1 MVESCNLLLY
11 DDSFHKGSMR
21 AYWEDTDLRASNA
34 PHLDRDHS
42 AKLSGS
48 CKNTSYLVF
57 EHPWGHKGENGG
69 LAYLVGESDKPGN
82 LGKTGQ
88 NDYEKGRYWKR
99 GGRGDN
105 IVRINIPSEDVN
117 EGRMREDIKVFG
129 KRNSGGAG
137 DTHLHL
143 YRDNNGN
150 PNASDQWLTGIYNN
164 QGSIKKGTPCPGGD
178 AYWKNAINPEISCV
192 YDVKTGDKLGRI
204 RTLHGEIKNSSI
216 PNDPRKAMFE
226 NIATKYCDRA
236 DRLDDRIK
244 SAGDGVSTC
253 RAFSDAKKMA
263 KEHCE
268 KGDRIKTDTML
279 CTNEDDSLGPT
290 LYDELA
296 SKYCDANPN
305 DPFCGC
311 YNVVTNKCKGE
322 DIDKEIKK
330 LEDGRKGI
338 EGVRYVWY
346 GFDNKSEY
354 LNIAQIEVYSDGVN
368 IVKDIDG
375 SKVTIG
381 SRGYETGS
389 DREKYGPE
397 KLFDGNYD
405 TFYHSAL
412 EAGWKTT
419 LNKRYQNKDRS
430 KGIKYIDLWT
440 GRPTSASYK
449 AELGEDEPTSYDE
462 CKNYCAKNSNCK
474 SIEIGKGGKFCTLM
488 ATKIG
493 SGPES
498 ATTTV
503 ENNNY
508 FDIVEKIGDTQ
519 HNFVKIDLG
528 KEYTIDQVK
537 VFNRTGPTL
546 LETGRWAGSYVKL
559 LRSNGSLI
567 KASERVVGDYKQG
580 GERVIT
586 FFDNGV
592 GAAKAKAN
600 IPGCKITVPIRR
612 TLTDLPRK
620 YSAALDGS
628 DKCWGNVC
636 GPLNEIGGDNFVPKN
651 AIVAGGICSKSMT
664 ICNVDLRAGNLQ
676 DSEINIEQKCGE
688 YEGEPSPMSEPSS
701 NEPSEPSDGSTD
713 GTPAPMGSS
722 SVPVT
727 PSSTPTSS
735 STPSVVA
742 GTAST
747 EELKIY
753 EKPSVQIGTVASSL
767 VSISSCAMLIML
779 AM

>member
-1 MVESCNLLLY
+1 MVERCNLILY
-11 DDSFHKGSMR
+11 ESHGHKGKSR
-21 AYWEDTDLRASNA
+21 YYQEDTDLRAKGEA
-34 PHLDRDHS
+34 DRDHS

-57 EHPWGHKGENGG
+57 EHPWDHKGENGG

-82 LGKTGQ
+82 LHKTGQ
-88 NDYEKGRYWKR
+88 NDYEKGRYWER
-99 GGRGDN
+99 SGRADN
-105 IVRINIPSEDVN
+105 IVRINIPSENKN

-129 KRNSGGAG
+129 KRNTNNAG

-150 PNASDQWLTGIYNN
+150 PNASDQWLTGIHNDTN
-164 QGSIKKGTPCPGGD
+164 SIKKGTPCPGGD

-192 YDVKTGDKLGRI
+192 YDVKTGSGLGRI
-204 RTLHGEIKNSSI
+204 RTLHSEIKNSSI

-226 NIATKYCDRA
+226 SIAKKYCDRA
-236 DRLDDRIK
+236 DRLDDKIT
-244 SAGDGVSTC
+244 SGSGSDSTC
-253 RAFSDAKKMA
+253 RGFSNAKALA
-263 KEHCE
+263 KDYC
-268 KGDRIKTDTML
+268 KNGDNIKTDTML
-279 CTNEDDSLGPT
+279 CTNESDSLGPT
-290 LYDELA
+290 IYDELA

-322 DIDKEIKK
+322 EIDKEIKK

-346 GFDNKSEY
+346 GFDNKKEY

-375 SKVTIG
+375 SKVTVG
-381 SRGYETGS
+381 SRYDNNTGYAP
-389 DREKYGPE
+389 DN
-397 KLFDGNYD
+397 LFDGNYD
-405 TFYHSAL
+405 TFYHSGL
-412 EAGWKTT
+412 EVGWKTT
-419 LNKRYQNKDRS
+419 TNKRYDYQKV
-430 KGIKYIDLWT
+430 KYVSLGYGADV
-440 GRPTSASYK
+440 SYN
-449 AELGEDEPTSYDE
+449 AELGEDDPVSVED
-462 CKNYCAKNSNCK
+462 CKKACASLPKCK
-474 SIEIGKGGKFCTLM
+474 STLYYKHGKSCHMTSSTTGGTST
-488 ATKIG
+488 ASSTRH
-493 SGPES
+493 
-498 ATTTV
+498 
-503 ENNNY
+503 
-508 FDIVEKIGDTQ
+508 DIIEKIGDTFY
-519 HNFVKIDLG
+519 NYVKIDLG
-528 KEYTIDQVK
+528 KEYKIDKVK
-537 VFNRTGPTL
+537 IFNRKSCGSK
-546 LETGRWAGSYVKL
+546 EGNNICNDRWAGSYVKL

-567 KASERVVGDYKQG
+567 KASEKVVGDHKQG

-620 YSAALDGS
+620 YSAALDGA

-636 GPLNEIGGDNFVPKN
+636 APLNDAGTDNFVPKN
-651 AIVAGGICSKSMT
+651 AILPGGICSKSMT
-664 ICNVDLRAGNLQ
+664 ICNVDLTAGNLQ

-688 YEGEPSPMSEPSS
+688 YEGEPSPMSKPSS
-701 NEPSEPSDGSTD
+701 AEPSEPSDGSTD
-713 GTPAPMGSS
+713 GTPAPMGGTP
-722 SVPVT
+722 SVPST
-727 PSSTPTSS
+727 SSSTPASS
-735 STPSVVA
+735 STPSVP
-742 GTAST
+742 ST
-747 EELKIY
+747 EELQFY

>member
-1 MVESCNLLLY
+1 MVESCNLILY
-11 DDSFHKGSMR
+11 DDSFHKGTMR

-57 EHPWGHKGENGG
+57 PHPWGHRGENGG

-82 LGKTGQ
+82 LHETRQ

-99 GGRGDN
+99 SGQADN
-105 IVRINIPSEDVN
+105 IVRINIPSENIN

-129 KRNSGGAG
+129 KRNNNSAG
-137 DTHLHL
+137 DTHLDL
-143 YRDNNGN
+143 RRDNNGN
-150 PNASDQWLTGIYNN
+150 PNRSDQWLTGIYNN

-192 YDVKTGDKLGRI
+192 YNVKTGDKLGRI

-263 KEHCE
+263 KDHCE
-268 KGDRIKTDTML
+268 KGDKIKTDTMY

-330 LEDGRKGI
+330 LEAGRKAI

-346 GFDNKSEY
+346 GFNNKNEY
-354 LNIAQIEVYSDGVN
+354 LNIAQIEVYSGGVN

-375 SKVTIG
+375 SKVTVG
-381 SRGYETGS
+381 SRYDNGTGYAP
-389 DREKYGPE
+389 DN
-397 KLFDGNYD
+397 LFDGNYD
-405 TFYHSAL
+405 TFYHSGL
-412 EAGWKTT
+412 EVGWKTT
-419 LNKRYQNKDRS
+419 SNKRYDYQKIRYVSLGYGADV
-430 KGIKYIDLWT
+430 
-440 GRPTSASYK
+440 SYN
-449 AELGEDEPTSYDE
+449 AELGEDEDVSARD
-462 CKNYCAKNSNCK
+462 CKKACASLPKCK
-474 SIEIGKGGKFCTLM
+474 STLYNKSGKSCHMTSSTPGGTST
-488 ATKIG
+488 ASST
-493 SGPES
+493 
-498 ATTTV
+498 
-503 ENNNY
+503 NH
-508 FDIVEKIGDTQ
+508 DIIEKIGDTY
-519 HNFVKIDLG
+519 HNYVKIDLG
-528 KEYTIDQVK
+528 KEYTIDEVK
-537 VFNRTGPTL
+537 VFNRKSCGSK
-546 LETGRWAGSYVKL
+546 EDNNICNDRWAGSFVKL

-567 KASERVVGDYKQG
+567 KASERVVGDHKQG

-620 YSAALDGS
+620 YSAALDGA

-636 GPLNEIGGDNFVPKN
+636 ASKGGETFVPEN
-651 AIVAGGICSKSMT
+651 AIAAGGICSKSMT

-688 YEGEPSPMSEPSS
+688 YEGEPSPMSKPSF
-701 NEPSEPSDGSTD
+701 NAPSEPSDGSTD

-722 SVPVT
+722 SAPVT
-727 PSSTPTSS
+727 PSSTPTSTPTSSSS
-735 STPSVVA
+735 STPTSSS
-742 GTAST
+742 TPAST

-753 EKPSVQIGTVASSL
+753 EKPSVQIGTVASSM
-767 VSISSCAMLIML
+767 VSIFSCAMLIVFTL
-779 AM
+779 